1 MKFSWQTPNF
11 ATSLAPWKI
20 LTTSLLYV
28 LSTDTFLILC
38 AVFYNIDL
46 CSYCLSMVIGKDG
59 PKDGQNVMVELD
71 GGVNYVLFVV
81 SNYHILLRGQV
92 I

>member
-46 CSYCLSMVIGKDG
+46 CSHCLSVVIGKDG